1 MHGVSAN
8 SPLPPS
14 VETAY
19 YRKCIELKR
28 RVNEIEENNDTLR
41 VRKIRIERAIL
52 KMRLERALLLEQIA
66 EKMKNNP
73 DDSDDSNSPPPTVRG
88 HPSPHASTESQN

>member
-14 VETAY
+14 VEAAY

-28 RVNEIEENNDTLR
+28 RIEEIERNNDHMR
-41 VRKIRIERAIL
+41 QRKGRITRAIKKL
-52 KMRLERALLLEQIA
+52 RLERAFLLEALSRQMDENA
-66 EKMKNNP
+66 
-73 DDSDDSNSPPPTVRG
+73 DDSDKSTTPLPTVSIFKNG
-88 HPSPHASTESQN
+88 EQKQGV